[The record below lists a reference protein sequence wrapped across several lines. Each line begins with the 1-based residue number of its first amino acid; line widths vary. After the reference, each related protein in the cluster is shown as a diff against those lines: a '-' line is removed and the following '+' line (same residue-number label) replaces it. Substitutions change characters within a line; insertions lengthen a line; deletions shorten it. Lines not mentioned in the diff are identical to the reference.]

1 MAKTILTQAA
11 QQLRNS
17 CRFLDAQTYEMEF
30 KNNEKVTFSLTR
42 QISDEGK
49 KMVVTRKDAEGKT
62 TSELTLEKTN

>member
-1 MAKTILTQAA
+1 
-11 QQLRNS
+11 
-17 CRFLDAQTYEMEF
+17 MEF